1 MHVDAQ
7 APQMTVTSLI
17 HGRFIPQASL
27 GHDSFGETIAAIDKK
42 TGKPVSLR
50 VLASGDVG
58 ALVRQQVKAL
68 ANIQHPHVAR
78 SYGVVTGDTGSSY
91 LVQSPLSG
99 YRLGDFVAGRRK
111 SGQPVSLPQALAV
124 VEAICDALTALSPT
138 GPFAALRPSNV
149 WLQDDGRV
157 RVADVALTRA
167 ALLAAG
173 PSAFP
178 AEEQSYLAPEVKAGK
193 APTSASD
200 VFAVGAL
207 LYTLL
212 TGRSPAEAFVPP
224 TQVHREVTP
233 ALEAELFRAI
243 SADPAARHAA
253 PEALKAAVL
262 AQLAPAERSKSS
274 TPSLDVDMS
283 LNSIRP
289 AAAIEIEVE
298 FDPDTF
304 IEPSAVNPVAPGAR
318 IPIAREFRPDAP
330 ADAQGVT
337 AASQRKSLGELD
349 LKGVLAKITE
359 DDSPRWMVVKN
370 GMDHGP
376 FSGRQ
381 IVTMIVQGEAAPDHE
396 LMNTD
401 TGKRGKVS
409 EFAEFKE
416 FLAQVEIRQFE
427 ADRAQALVAADVKEK
442 RGILFKVLVGGAT
455 LLCLGLA
462 GGYYAYTRSHAQRA
476 GTGDDGLDMYRRGDV
491 EISGSAGILP
501 IPKAGSRRS
510 GSSGGG
516 GGAGGGLSYEDAMM
530 QAVELGNIGG
540 GGEQQLGAGTVA
552 GVMNKHLNQLYGACV
567 RGKVGHVRIDIAIA
581 GSGQVQGVSVG
592 AGDATFQRCIA
603 DQVRRIH
610 FPSFGAPR
618 MGARYSFDT

>member
-1 MHVDAQ
+1 MAG
-7 APQMTVTSLI
+7 TTLI

-50 VLASGDVG
+50 VLANNQVG

-68 ANIQHPHVAR
+68 AGVQHPHLAR

-111 SGQPVSLPQALAV
+111 SGQPVAMGQALSVIEAV
-124 VEAICDALTALSPT
+124 CDALTALGPT

-178 AEEQSYLAPEVKAGK
+178 AEEQSFLAPEVKAGQ

-200 VFAVGAL
+200 VFGVGAL
-207 LYTLL
+207 FYTLL

-224 TQVHREVTP
+224 TQVRREVTSG
-233 ALEAELFRAI
+233 LEAELFRAI
-243 SADPAARHAA
+243 AADPATRHAN
-253 PEALKAAVL
+253 PDALKAAVL
-262 AQLAPAERSKSS
+262 AQVAPAGASKGS

-283 LNSIRP
+283 LTSMRP
-289 AAAIEIEVE
+289 AGAIEIDVE
-298 FDPDTF
+298 FDADTF
-304 IEPSAVNPVAPGAR
+304 TEPSAVNPVAPGAR
-318 IPIAREFRPDAP
+318 IPLAQEFRPNVS
-330 ADAQGVT
+330 ADAQAVT
-337 AASQRKSLGELD
+337 AAAQRKSLGELD

-359 DDSPRWMVVKN
+359 DDAPRWMVVKN

-381 IVTMIVQGEAAPDHE
+381 IVAMIVQGEAAPDHE

-409 EFAEFKE
+409 EFVEFKE

-427 ADRAQALVAADVKEK
+427 ANRAQALVAADVKEK
-442 RGILFKVLVGGAT
+442 RGILFKVFVGGAT
-455 LLCLGLA
+455 LLCLSLA

-476 GTGDDGLDMYRRGDV
+476 GAGDDGLDMYRRGDV

-501 IPKAGSRRS
+501 IPKGGSRRS
-510 GSSGGG
+510 GSGGSSGGG
-516 GGAGGGLSYEDAMM
+516 PGGGMSYEDAMM

-540 GGEQQLGAGTVA
+540 GGEQQLSAGTVA

-567 RGKVGHVRIDIAIA
+567 RGKLGHVRIDIAIA